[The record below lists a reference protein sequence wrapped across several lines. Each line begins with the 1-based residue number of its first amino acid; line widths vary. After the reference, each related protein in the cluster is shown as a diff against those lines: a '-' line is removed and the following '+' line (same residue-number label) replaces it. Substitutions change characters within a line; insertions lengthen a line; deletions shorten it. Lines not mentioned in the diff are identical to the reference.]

1 MKQFDAIVIGGGV
14 LGCFA
19 ARNLRRWNISTLL
32 VEAKDD
38 VCRGITKANTAIVYA
53 GYDNKPG
60 SMKAEMTV
68 RGNAN
73 FDQLCE
79 ELGVPFSRCGS
90 LMASFGEKGDRVL
103 QKKWKQ
109 GMANGVPGLRI
120 LTGEEAR
127 EMEPMLA
134 QMVTSALYCPT
145 TGTVNPWQ
153 LGIAACENAIH
164 NGCEVRLNTP
174 VLGIRREEKGYVV
187 QTAEEA
193 YFCKTVVNC
202 AGVHAESIHSMV
214 FESEVKLE
222 VNGTDFLVLDKHAAK
237 PEMVIFHEAEEGK
250 GITAVPCVEGNLLL
264 DSPARELGVP
274 YASSREG
281 MDFIRDQVKT
291 VLPDVDMTRVIRSFG
306 AVRPNPRKE
315 DGRNIPDYCI
325 EEPVPGFL
333 SFIGIKTPGLTCA
346 DELGMYAAKKCASY
360 LDAEENPDF
369 NPVRQPIPRGKDR
382 EIVCQ
387 CGQVT
392 RSEIL
397 EAIRRGARTVDAVKR
412 RVNSGMGTCQG
423 SRCSYAIRKILEEYG
438 DGTL

>member
-32 VEAKDD
+32 LEAEDD

-60 SMKAEMTV
+60 SLKAEMTV
-68 RGNAN
+68 RGNAH

-79 ELGVPFSRCGS
+79 ELDVPFSRCGS
-90 LMASFGEKGDRVL
+90 LMVSFGENGDKIL

-134 QMVTSALYCPT
+134 ETVTSALYCPT
-145 TGTVNPWQ
+145 TGTVNPWK
-153 LGIAACENAIH
+153 LGIAAFENAMH

-174 VLGIRREEKGYVV
+174 VLGIRPEENGYLV
-187 QTAEEA
+187 QTETEA
-193 YFCKTVVNC
+193 YFCKAVVNC
-202 AGVHAESIHSMV
+202 AGVDAESIHSMV
-214 FESEVKLE
+214 FETKVKLE
-222 VNGTDFLVLDKHAAK
+222 VNGTDFLVLDKYAPK
-237 PEMVIFHEAEEGK
+237 PERIIFQEAESGK

-264 DSPARELGVP
+264 DSPARPLGVP
-274 YASSREG
+274 YASSKEG
-281 MDFIRDQVKT
+281 MDFIREQVET
-291 VLPDVDMTRVIRSFG
+291 VLPQVDMTRVIRSFG
-306 AVRPNPRKE
+306 AVRPNPRRE
-315 DGRNIPDYCI
+315 DGKNLPDYCI
-325 EEPVPGFL
+325 EEPAPGFL

-346 DELGMYAAKKCASY
+346 NELGMYAAKKCAEHLS
-360 LDAEENPDF
+360 AEINPDF
-369 NPVRQPIPRGKDR
+369 DPVRKGIPRGNDR
-382 EIVCQ
+382 EIICQ
-387 CGQVT
+387 CEQVT
-392 RSEIL
+392 KSEIL
-397 EAIRRGARTVDAVKR
+397 EAIRRGAGTVDAVKR
-412 RVNSGMGTCQG
+412 RVNSGMGFCQG

-438 DGTL
+438 HGTL

>member
-32 VEAKDD
+32 LEAEDD

-60 SMKAEMTV
+60 SLKAEMTV

-90 LMASFGEKGDRVL
+90 LMVSFGKNGDKVL
-103 QKKWKQ
+103 HKKRKQ

-120 LTGEEAR
+120 LSGEETR
-127 EMEPMLA
+127 KMEPMLA
-134 QMVTSALYCPT
+134 ETVTSALYCPT
-145 TGTVNPWQ
+145 TGTVNPWK
-153 LGIAACENAIH
+153 LGIAAFENAIH

-174 VLGIRREEKGYVV
+174 VLGIRPEEKGYLV
-187 QTAEEA
+187 QTETEV
-193 YFCKTVVNC
+193 YFCKAVVNC
-202 AGVHAESIHSMV
+202 AGVEAENIHSMV
-214 FESEVKLE
+214 FDTKVKLE
-222 VNGTDFLVLDKHAAK
+222 VNGTDFLVLDKYAPK
-237 PEMVIFHEAEEGK
+237 PEMIIFHEAESGK

-264 DSPARELGVP
+264 DSPARELGEP
-274 YASSREG
+274 YASSKEG
-281 MDFIRDQVKT
+281 MDFIREQVET
-291 VLPDVDMTRVIRSFG
+291 VLPSVDMTRVIRSFG
-306 AVRPNPRKE
+306 AVRPNPRRE
-315 DGRNIPDYCI
+315 DGKNLPDYCI

-346 DELGMYAAKKCASY
+346 DELGMYAAKKCAEH
-360 LDAEENPDF
+360 LGAEINPAFD
-369 NPVRQPIPRGKDR
+369 PVRKPIPRGNDR

-387 CGQVT
+387 CEQVT
-392 RSEIL
+392 KSEIL
-397 EAIRRGARTVDAVKR
+397 EAIRRGAKTVDAVKR
-412 RVNSGMGTCQG
+412 RVNSGMGFCQG
-423 SRCSYAIRKILEEYG
+423 SRCSYAIRRILEEYG
-438 DGTL
+438 HGTL

>member
-19 ARNLRRWNISTLL
+19 ARNLRRWNISVLL
-32 VEAKDD
+32 LEKEDD

-60 SMKAEMTV
+60 SLKAEMTV

-73 FDQLCE
+73 FNQLCE

-90 LMASFGEKGDRVL
+90 LMVSFGANGDKVL
-103 QKKWKQ
+103 HKKLNQ
-109 GMANGVPGLRI
+109 GMANGVLGLRI
-120 LTGEEAR
+120 LSGEEAR
-127 EMEPMLA
+127 KMEPMLA
-134 QMVTSALYCPT
+134 ETVTSALYCPT

-153 LGIAACENAIH
+153 LGIAAFENAIC

-174 VLGIRREEKGYVV
+174 VLGIRREEGGYVV

-193 YFCKTVVNC
+193 YFCNTIVNC
-202 AGVHAESIHSMV
+202 AGVDAEHIHSMV

-222 VNGTDFLVLDKHAAK
+222 VNGTDFLVLDKYASK
-237 PEMVIFHEAEEGK
+237 PEMIIFHEAESGK

-274 YASSREG
+274 YASSKEG
-281 MDFIRDQVKT
+281 MDFIREQVEN
-291 VLPDVDMTRVIRSFG
+291 VLPNVDMTRVIRSFG
-306 AVRPNPRKE
+306 AVRPNPRKA
-315 DGRNIPDYCI
+315 DGRNLPDYCI

-360 LDAEENPDF
+360 LDAEDNPDF
-369 NPVRQPIPRGKDR
+369 NPVRKSIPRGNDR

-387 CGQVT
+387 CEQVT
-392 RSEIL
+392 KSEIL
-397 EAIRRGARTVDAVKR
+397 EAIRRGAKTVDAVKR
-412 RVNSGMGTCQG
+412 RVNSGMGSCQG

-438 DGTL
+438 HGTF